1 MGAVGG
7 AAPKP
12 GLLADANVVIDY
24 ANSDIEILTLV
35 GARIGPLAVAA
46 SVFNEVRQ
54 VTREDCDR
62 LGISV
67 ITTTDEQGA
76 RALVMESACS
86 FHDRLAFIIC
96 QDEGRVCVTNDRG
109 LQELCEA
116 NGVPTRFGLGL
127 MIDLVRCGALDPDRA
142 LAVSQQIGVT
152 NPLFINEKVLG
163 QFAEALAALN

>member
-7 AAPKP
+7 AASKP
-12 GLLADANVVIDY
+12 GLLADANVVIAY

-35 GARIGPLAVAA
+35 GERIGPLAVAA
-46 SVFNEVRQ
+46 SVFEEAWQ

-67 ITTTDEQGA
+67 ITPTDEQGA
-76 RALVMESACS
+76 RAVAIESDCS
-86 FHDRLAFIIC
+86 ANDRLAFIIC

-109 LQELCEA
+109 LQELCKA
-116 NGVPTRFGLGL
+116 HGVPARFGLGL
-127 MIDLVRCGALDPDRA
+127 MIDLVRCGALDPERA
-142 LAVSQQIGVT
+142 LTISQRIGAT

-163 QFAEALAALN
+163 QFAADLAALN